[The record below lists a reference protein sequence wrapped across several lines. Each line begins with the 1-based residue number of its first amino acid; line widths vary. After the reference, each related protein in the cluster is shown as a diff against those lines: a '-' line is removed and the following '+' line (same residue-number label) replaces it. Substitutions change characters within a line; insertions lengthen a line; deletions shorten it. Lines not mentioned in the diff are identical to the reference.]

1 MLGLFFGQTDFPEK
15 ILKKIKQT
23 KKPYFIID
31 LSKDKKFK
39 NDKNSHQL
47 SIGQFGKIIDLIKK
61 KNCKKVLFAGKI
73 NKPNFSTLKLDLK
86 GLYYFPKILRAS
98 KLGDASIL
106 KEIIKILAKE
116 NVRVISSIKF
126 NPELTL
132 TKGCYTKIKP
142 NRDEYISINNG
153 IKFLQSLNSYNHVQ
167 ALVIRNSRVIA
178 TETSKGTKKM
188 LQQIQRSKK
197 FLGILIKYPKKKQDL
212 RIDLP
217 TIGLDTLKDC
227 KKAGIKGIILKS
239 KQNIFMD
246 KRKSISF
253 ANKNKIF
260 VKVY

>member
-188 LQQIQRSKK
+188 LQQIQRSLRRFCTIHYRKK
-197 FLGILIKYPKKKQDL
+197 I
-212 RIDLP
+212 
-217 TIGLDTLKDC
+217 
-227 KKAGIKGIILKS
+227 
-239 KQNIFMD
+239 
-246 KRKSISF
+246 
-253 ANKNKIF
+253 
-260 VKVY
+260 